1 MDAASSR
8 LKRACGIHMKWEQ
21 VFDPVTMKIDRKY
34 ANVWL
39 EDLPDLS
46 VECSV
51 TEVSEL
57 LGEKIKVGSEEFST
71 RDSSLVDVASLLRPK
86 RLAKNF
92 PLNSSGSRIS
102 RVFLRQDII
111 NLWNAL
117 VDEENTEDLKVIY
130 AASGLGKSIYL
141 YLIAVFARHFGIP
154 VQYIGNTGDL
164 LREKV
169 DDNLV
174 ACNYVENTG
183 AMLRKKFDYKL
194 VARKYAAMLLFMN
207 SGTLDSL
214 KLFYPLDPDYEHL
227 RGLPMKH
234 VIFYAHER
242 GDLVLCCELR
252 RNFMLMKP
260 RNLLIIDEHND
271 LWQKFGSDTKTWLPF
286 FKFYA
291 EPVGHATWYCKFVI
305 ATSQLH
311 EFNLPSG
318 YELSIQYVEPLS
330 LEEFAIWENLSDYP
344 RNLKDKKNEV
354 IDLTGLVPR
363 MIGTLVNLAK
373 TSSDLSFE
381 DLFLKFRHTI
391 FLAMQQ
397 KHDEYVDALD
407 KRKKT
412 KFMQMLHKL
421 FVDRETPK
429 IRVCDA
435 AYQDRGLLIALN
447 DCSLQFYNS
456 IARDILYSAFSEFE
470 FTENRIN
477 ELSRKYKKSRKS
489 CDSSG
494 EYS

>member
-51 TEVSEL
+51 TKVSEL

-71 RDSSLVDVASLLRPK
+71 RDSSLVDAASLLRPK
-86 RLAKNF
+86 RLANNF
-92 PLNSSGSRIS
+92 PLKSSGSRIS
-102 RVFLRQDII
+102 RVFLRQDLI

-141 YLIAVFARHFGIP
+141 YLVAVFSRHFGIP

-214 KLFYPLDPDYEHL
+214 EPFYSGRPRYDFLQGFAIKLVAY
-227 RGLPMKH
+227 
-234 VIFYAHER
+234 YAFVK
-242 GDLVLCCELR
+242 GDLVLCDEL
-252 RNFMLMKP
+252 
-260 RNLLIIDEHND
+260 
-271 LWQKFGSDTKTWLPF
+271 
-286 FKFYA
+286 
-291 EPVGHATWYCKFVI
+291 
-305 ATSQLH
+305 
-311 EFNLPSG
+311 
-318 YELSIQYVEPLS
+318 
-330 LEEFAIWENLSDYP
+330 
-344 RNLKDKKNEV
+344 
-354 IDLTGLVPR
+354 
-363 MIGTLVNLAK
+363 
-373 TSSDLSFE
+373 
-381 DLFLKFRHTI
+381 
-391 FLAMQQ
+391 
-397 KHDEYVDALD
+397 
-407 KRKKT
+407 
-412 KFMQMLHKL
+412 
-421 FVDRETPK
+421 
-429 IRVCDA
+429 
-435 AYQDRGLLIALN
+435 
-447 DCSLQFYNS
+447 
-456 IARDILYSAFSEFE
+456 
-470 FTENRIN
+470 
-477 ELSRKYKKSRKS
+477 
-489 CDSSG
+489 
-494 EYS
+494 